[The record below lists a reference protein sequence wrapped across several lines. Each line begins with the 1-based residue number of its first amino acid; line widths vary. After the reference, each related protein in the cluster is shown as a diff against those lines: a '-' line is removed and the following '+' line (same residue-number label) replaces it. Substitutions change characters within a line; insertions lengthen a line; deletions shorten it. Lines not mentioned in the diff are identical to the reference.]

1 MQNGGAISR
10 LWEDLSKP
18 CRKRDDN
25 KEINMSSP
33 LFRKVD
39 CIRLSVQDL
48 DSGIAF
54 YRDQLGLELIWKTQH
69 AIGLRMPDDTTEIV
83 LHTKPKAPEID
94 LKVQS
99 ADEAASQFEDAGGE
113 VIVPPFDIQIGR
125 CVVVRD
131 PWGNELVLLD
141 LSKGF
146 LKTDPE
152 GNVIGNIQ
160 PT

>member
-1 MQNGGAISR
+1 M
-10 LWEDLSKP
+10 P
-18 CRKRDDN
+18 
-25 KEINMSSP
+25 SP

-39 CIRLSVQDL
+39 CIRLSVKDL

-54 YRDQLGLELIWKTQH
+54 YREQLGLELIWKTQH

-83 LHTKPKAPEID
+83 LHTEPKAPEID
-94 LKVQS
+94 LKVKS
-99 ADEAASQFEDAGGE
+99 ADEAASQFEQAGGE

-141 LSKGF
+141 SSKGF
-146 LKTDPE
+146 LETDSE
-152 GNVIGNIQ
+152 GNVIGNTQ
-160 PT
+160 PI

>member
-1 MQNGGAISR
+1 M
-10 LWEDLSKP
+10 K
-18 CRKRDDN
+18 
-25 KEINMSSP
+25 INMPSP

-54 YRDQLGLELIWKTQH
+54 YRDRLGLELIWKTQH
-69 AIGLRMPDDTTEIV
+69 VVGLRMPDDITEIV
-83 LHTKPKAPEID
+83 LHAEPKAPEID

-99 ADEAASQFEDAGGE
+99 ADEAANQFEQVGGE

-141 LSKGF
+141 TTKG
-146 LKTDPE
+146 LLETDSE

-160 PT
+160 ST

>member
-1 MQNGGAISR
+1 MT
-10 LWEDLSKP
+10 P
-18 CRKRDDN
+18 
-25 KEINMSSP
+25 P

-39 CIRLSVQDL
+39 CIRLSVKDL

-54 YRDQLGLELIWKTQH
+54 YRDKLGLELIWKTKH
-69 AIGLRMPDDTTEIV
+69 AVGLRMADDTTEIV
-83 LHTKPKAPEID
+83 LHTEPKAPEID

-99 ADEAASQFEDAGGE
+99 ADEAASQFEEAGGE
-113 VIVPPFDIQIGR
+113 IVVPPFDIQIGR

-141 LSKGF
+141 SSKGL
-146 LKTDPE
+146 LKTDSE

>member
-1 MQNGGAISR
+1 M
-10 LWEDLSKP
+10 L
-18 CRKRDDN
+18 
-25 KEINMSSP
+25 SP

-39 CIRLSVQDL
+39 CIRLSVKDL

-54 YRDQLGLELIWKTQH
+54 YRNKLGLELIWKTQH
-69 AIGLRMPDDTTEIV
+69 AIGLRMPNDITEIV
-83 LHTKPKAPEID
+83 LHTEPKAPEID

-99 ADEAASQFEDAGGE
+99 ADEAASQFEEAGGE
-113 VIVPPFDIQIGR
+113 VVVPPFDIRIGR

-141 LSKGF
+141 SSKG
-146 LKTDPE
+146 LLETDPV
-152 GNVIGNIQ
+152 GNVIGNRQ

>member
-1 MQNGGAISR
+1 M
-10 LWEDLSKP
+10 P
-18 CRKRDDN
+18 
-25 KEINMSSP
+25 SP

-39 CIRLSVQDL
+39 CIRLSVKDL

-54 YRDQLGLELIWKTQH
+54 YRDKLGLELIWKTHH
-69 AIGLRMPDDTTEIV
+69 AVGLRIPDDTTEIV
-83 LHTKPKAPEID
+83 LHIEPKAPEID

-99 ADEAASQFEDAGGE
+99 ADEAANQFEEAGGE

-125 CVVVRD
+125 CVVVHD

-141 LSKGF
+141 SSKGF

-152 GNVIGNIQ
+152 GNVIGSTQ

>member
-1 MQNGGAISR
+1 M
-10 LWEDLSKP
+10 P
-18 CRKRDDN
+18 
-25 KEINMSSP
+25 SP

-39 CIRLSVQDL
+39 CIRLSVKDL
-48 DSGIAF
+48 NSGIAF
-54 YRDQLGLELIWKTQH
+54 YRDKLGLELIWKTQH
-69 AIGLRMPDDTTEIV
+69 AVGLRMPDDTTEIV
-83 LHTKPKAPEID
+83 LHTEPKAPEID

-99 ADEAASQFEDAGGE
+99 A
-113 VIVPPFDIQIGR
+113 IQIGR

-141 LSKGF
+141 SSKGL
-146 LKTDPE
+146 LKTDSE